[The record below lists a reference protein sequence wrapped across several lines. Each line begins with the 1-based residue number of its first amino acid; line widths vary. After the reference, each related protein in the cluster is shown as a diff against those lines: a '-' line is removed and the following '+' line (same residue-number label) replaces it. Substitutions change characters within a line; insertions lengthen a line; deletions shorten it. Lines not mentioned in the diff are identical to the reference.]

1 LFKVRL
7 WTDFTQYPT
16 IGEKAMIEILQTVNL
31 LAIAILFWFVRTHVT
46 KRVEAQAKAYGE
58 LDAKIER
65 LPDIVAIQKEIKKGQ
80 SEVETDA
87 YRTREQWSLSHTKRL
102 EFLERQLTEFYWPLY
117 WGLQKDNAVWER
129 VLDRNK
135 LDATKQKIARGIEQD
150 FILPNHKEMVGII
163 TSKIHLVDADPILE
177 ELLLAYVR
185 HVAVYTVM
193 RQAKIDD
200 QDPMAQGEP
209 WPKELF
215 PMIEEH
221 TNRLQEKYDRLVRD

>member
-1 LFKVRL
+1 M
-7 WTDFTQYPT
+7 T
-16 IGEKAMIEILQTVNL
+16 EILQAVNL
-31 LAIAILFWFVRTHVT
+31 LAVAFLIWFVRTHVT

-80 SEVETDA
+80 SEVETAA
-87 YRTREQWSLSHTKRL
+87 YRAREQWSLSHTKRL

-117 WGLQKDNAVWER
+117 WGLQKDNAVWQR
-129 VLDRNK
+129 ALDRDK
-135 LDATKQKIARGIEQD
+135 LDAAKQKIARGIEQD

-163 TSKIHLVDADPILE
+163 TSKIHLIEADPKLE
-177 ELLLAYVR
+177 SLLLAYVR
-185 HVAVYTVM
+185 HVAVYTAM
-193 RQAKIDD
+193 RKVRIDD

-215 PMIEEH
+215 PMIEDH
-221 TNRLQEKYDRLVRD
+221 TKRLQAKYDSLVRE